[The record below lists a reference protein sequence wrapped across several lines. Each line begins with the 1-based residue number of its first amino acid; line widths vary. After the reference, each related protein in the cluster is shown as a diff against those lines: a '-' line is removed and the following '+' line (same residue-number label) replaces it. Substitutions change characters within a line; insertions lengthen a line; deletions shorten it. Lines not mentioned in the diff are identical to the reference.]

1 MNLENSKKNL
11 LVFLFTYLV
20 NLGFACYFSKAVKT
34 VYPSYLLVLILG
46 IGGLFSGFL
55 LSSFSKK
62 EESRLS
68 TFVFAAF
75 QLFQGLIGFA
85 IAYFLFHLSFKESF
99 IFPIGATLGLLIWY
113 VLSLDLSFS
122 ISSIFL
128 AVFVAI
134 GLALTLRLKGVWGG
148 LCYGFVLLNSFG
160 FVFKSWSRSES
171 TREFFFRAI
180 LCGSVLAIGRAV
192 IQYYLVQTS
201 YDSLGIVI
209 THPYTF
215 VALFIGILTPMVFG
229 AIQKEKAMNFYWQL
243 VLFGIF
249 LPFLLGVFLHVRP
262 FAAYLFGLVIS
273 GYMTGLR
280 VVESDFVQPV
290 MFLNFAVAIFS
301 IPVFQE
307 LSYFSRSN
315 RLMLLTAVFAVFII
329 FCLFIKLFQRKNE
342 TLQTT

>member
-1 MNLENSKKNL
+1 MNLKNSKKTL
-11 LVFLFTYLV
+11 LIFLFTYLM
-20 NLGFACYFSKAVKT
+20 NLGFACYFSKGVKT
-34 VYPSYLLVLILG
+34 IYPSYLLVLILSL
-46 IGGLFSGFL
+46 GGLSISYL

-62 EESRLS
+62 EENRFSML
-68 TFVFAAF
+68 VFALF

-99 IFPIGATLGLLIWY
+99 IFPIGAILSLLIWY

-128 AVFVAI
+128 AVFIAT

-148 LCYGFVLLNSFG
+148 LCYGFILLNSFS
-160 FVFKSWSRSES
+160 FIFKNWNRSES
-171 TREFFFRAI
+171 TRELFFRAI
-180 LCGSVLAIGRAV
+180 LFGSLLAIGRAV

-215 VALFIGILTPMVFG
+215 VALFIGILIPMIFG
-229 AIQKEKAMNFYWQL
+229 VIQKEKAMNFYLQL

-273 GYMTGLR
+273 GYMNGLL

-290 MFLNFAVAIFS
+290 VFLNFAVAIFS

-307 LSYFSRSN
+307 VSYVSRSN
-315 RLMLLTAVFAVFII
+315 RLILLTGVFAVFII
-329 FCLFIKLFQRKNE
+329 SYLFIKLFQRKNE